1 MLIVHQSNRVERL
14 ADALAE
20 ILASP
25 PSAPLAPEVVGV
37 QSVGMARWLAL
48 RLARQLGI
56 AANLEFPFPAT
67 LLWRLFRTVL
77 PDVPDQSPFGAEVLT
92 WRVLGQLSE
101 VAGKPGYEPLTAYLE
116 GSDELGAYGLAEQL
130 ALLFDE
136 YLVYRPDW
144 VLAWEQGRA
153 EHWQA
158 RLWRRMTRHAAP
170 RHRVRLAVEFLE
182 RLRGHPV
189 APGLPERVSLFGL
202 TALPPPHLHL
212 FAALAEALDVHLFV
226 LNPCQEYWGEI
237 RDAGEITRRAG
248 SRDPDALALESGN
261 PLLAS
266 LGKQARDLVDRL
278 QDLPARDD
286 ALFEDPGERS
296 LLHVVQADI
305 LRLRNRGEG
314 GDAPAAPFDPADRS
328 IQVHS
333 CHSPVREIEV
343 LHDQLL
349 ALFEAD
355 PALTPAD
362 VAVLAPDITRYA
374 PILEAVFGAAEPA
387 RRIPVQVSG
396 RPGRGARSLT
406 GAFFELLALP
416 EGRCDS
422 NQLLGLLEVEAVRRR
437 FGIGAPDVEVL
448 RDWVRAAGVRWGVD
462 AADRAARGLPAVGD
476 HTWRAGLDRLLL
488 GYALP
493 GEGRRCFAGIL
504 PQDDV
509 EGEAAALLGRL
520 VAFAEAVF
528 AAMEDLRARRSV
540 PVWADRLRLLIA
552 DFLDPDEGEE
562 AECRRLLEAIA
573 AMARHAGEAGFA
585 GEVAR
590 GVVRECLE
598 GRLEAA
604 APSAPLR
611 TGAVTVAGLL
621 PVRGLPFAVVCLV
634 GLDDG
639 AFPRPQRATGF
650 DLLRQEPRPG
660 DRSRRQDDRA
670 LFLEALLA
678 ARRVFYASYV
688 GQHIRENSL
697 LPPAA
702 PVSEL
707 LDYCDRAYTSPEAG
721 RPVRDWLVTRHPL
734 QAFSPRY
741 FAGDPRLPSYAA
753 DLCEASRAAAG
764 ARQTARRPFLQ
775 APLPEPPEEWRQ
787 VSLDQL
793 LRFFEHPARYLVRER
808 LGIRLEEAE
817 GLLEVREPFTLDAL
831 GSHQV
836 RTALLAAGLDGRQAE
851 TAGALRAG
859 GLLPHAGVGEVL
871 LAREAGRAEAFAA
884 RVRARRPA
892 DRLEPLAIDLG
903 LGPLRLRGRLGELS
917 PAGRFVYRCGKTRV
931 KDRLRLWVS
940 HLLLNRLAPPAIALE
955 SWFLAEDGSLRLLRV
970 AGAAAIL
977 GHLAELYWA
986 GCRRAVPLLPES
998 SYAFAVRVARDGSR
1012 EAAWGAARTAWAEN
1026 EFTGRGEETDPYHR
1040 LAFRDREPID
1050 EEFAALAEAVFL
1062 PLLAHQAEA

>member
-1 MLIVHQSNRVERL
+1 MLIVHQGNRVEAL
-14 ADALAE
+14 ADALAGVLATP
-20 ILASP
+20 LASP
-25 PSAPLAPEVVGV
+25 LATELVGV

-48 RLARQLGI
+48 RLAQQLGI
-56 AANLEFPFPAT
+56 AANLQFPFPAT

-77 PDVPDQSPFGAEVLT
+77 PDVPDQSPFAADVLT
-92 WRVLGQLSE
+92 WRTLAELRE
-101 VAGKPGYEPLTAYLE
+101 VAGQPGYEPLTTYLA
-116 GSDELGAYGLAEQL
+116 GSDDVGAYGLAEQL

-144 VLAWEQGRA
+144 ILAWEQGHA

-158 RLWRRMTRHAAP
+158 RLWRRMTGGTSP
-170 RHRVRLAVEFLE
+170 RHRVRLALEFLE
-182 RLRGHPV
+182 RLRTDG
-189 APGLPERVSLFGL
+189 ADLGLPERLSLFGL
-202 TALPPPHLHL
+202 TVLPPPHLQL
-212 FAALAEALDVHLFV
+212 FSAVAQALDVHLFV

-237 RDAGEITRRAG
+237 RDARAIARQAG
-248 SRDPDALALESGN
+248 PHDPETLALETGN

-266 LGKQARDLVDRL
+266 LGTQGRDLVDQL
-278 QDLPARDD
+278 QDLPAADD
-286 ALFEDPGERS
+286 ALFEDPGDGT
-296 LLHVVQADI
+296 LLRAVQADI
-305 LRLRNRGEG
+305 LHLRSRGEG
-314 GDAPAAPFDPADRS
+314 SDLPPRPFDPGDRS

-355 PALTPAD
+355 PSLTPAD
-362 VAVLAPDITRYA
+362 VAVLAPDIARYA
-374 PILEAVFGAAEPA
+374 PIIEAVFGAPDPA

-396 RPGRGARSLT
+396 RPGRAGRSLT
-406 GAFFELLALP
+406 GAFFELLTLP
-416 EGRCDS
+416 DGRCDS

-437 FGIGAPDVEVL
+437 FGIGAADVEVL

-462 AADRAARGLPAVGD
+462 AADRAARGLPAVAD

-520 VAFAEAVF
+520 AAFAETAF
-528 AAMEDLRARRSV
+528 AATGDLGAPRAVPAWAERLRALV
-540 PVWADRLRLLIA
+540 ADLLA
-552 DFLDPDEGEE
+552 PDEAEE
-562 AECRRLLEAIA
+562 PECRRLLGAIA
-573 AMARHAGEAGFA
+573 AMARDAAEANFA

-590 GVVRECLE
+590 GVVRACLQ
-598 GRLEAA
+598 GRLEADS
-604 APSAPLR
+604 PRAPLR
-611 TGAVTVAGLL
+611 TGAITVAGLL

-650 DLLRQEPRPG
+650 DLLRLEPRAG

-678 ARRVFYASYV
+678 ARRVFYVSHV
-688 GQHIRENSL
+688 GQHIRENSV

-707 LDYCDRAYTSPEAG
+707 LDYCDRACASPDG
-721 RPVRDWLVTRHPL
+721 HRPVRDWLVTRHPL
-734 QAFSPRY
+734 QPFSPRY

-764 ARQTARRPFLQ
+764 ARATERRPFLR
-775 APLPEPPEEWRQ
+775 APLPEPPAEWRQ
-787 VSLDQL
+787 VSLTQF
-793 LRFFEHPARYLVRER
+793 LRFFEHPARYLARER

-817 GLLEVREPFTLDAL
+817 GLLEAREPFTLDAL
-831 GSHQV
+831 ASHQV
-836 RTALLAAGLDGRQAE
+836 RTALLEACLDGRQAE
-851 TAGALRAG
+851 AATALRAG
-859 GLLPHAGVGEVL
+859 GLLPHAGVGDVL
-871 LAREAGRAEAFAA
+871 LTREAGKAEAFAA
-884 RVRARRPA
+884 RLQVRQPA
-892 DRLEPLAIDLG
+892 HPGEPLDVALA
-903 LGPLRLRGRLGELS
+903 LGPLQLCGRLGELS
-917 PAGRFVYRCGKTRV
+917 AAGRFVYRCGKTRV
-931 KDRLRLWVS
+931 KDRLRVWIA
-940 HLLLNRLAPPAIALE
+940 HLLLNRLAPPGIAPE
-955 SWFLAEDGSLRLLRV
+955 SWFVAEDGSLHLRPV
-970 AGAAAIL
+970 AAAAEIL
-977 GHLAELYWA
+977 DRLAALYWA

-998 SYAFAVRVARDGSR
+998 SYAFAARVQKDGGR
-1012 EAAWGAARTAWAEN
+1012 EAAWRAARLVWAEN
-1026 EFTGRGEETDPYHR
+1026 GFTGRGEETDPYHR
-1040 LAFRDREPID
+1040 LVFRDRDPLD